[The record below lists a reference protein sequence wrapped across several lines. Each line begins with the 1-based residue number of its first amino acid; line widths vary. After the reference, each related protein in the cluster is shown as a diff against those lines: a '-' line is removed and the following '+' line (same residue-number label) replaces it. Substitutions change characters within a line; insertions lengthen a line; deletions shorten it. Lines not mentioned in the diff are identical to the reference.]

1 MFLKNNLGKI
11 ELCFLVKKII
21 FVFDELNLRSYFLD
35 YDFKIFKLWFKIYL
49 MLSMLFEEYWS
60 ELLLVNNLYN
70 DNILIVIL
78 LIYIKNKR
86 GFNID
91 FWGIFVEIFDVFDKR
106 FLYIIFWDFWFK

>member
-21 FVFDELNLRSYFLD
+21 LVFDELNLRSYFLD

-60 ELLLVNNLYN
+60 ELLLVKCE
-70 DNILIVIL
+70 VIYVL
-78 LIYIKNKR
+78 VCMKIMY
-86 GFNID
+86 
-91 FWGIFVEIFDVFDKR
+91 R
-106 FLYIIFWDFWFK
+106 FLRIG